1 MNEYNIKFSCIII
14 FVFFGLNFNYAQ
26 TILGTVS
33 DDKGNPITANII
45 IKEPSNDKIIS
56 EFVLVSK
63 GNFYYQLKK
72 NYNQSGILLEVTATG
87 YTTYEEFIKPLEL
100 KGSLTFN
107 FILQKEKIEILDEVY
122 IESKK
127 TPFSIKKD
135 TVVYRVESYRD
146 GTERK
151 VEDLLKKLPGIEVS
165 DDHIIKYR
173 GKTIETVTI
182 EGDNLFDY
190 NYSIGTKNINIDLV
204 KEIEAIENYS
214 ENKLLKGIEK
224 SEKVV
229 LNLKLKEN
237 KTDFSLNTDLGIGDF
252 LDSTET
258 PLELSANV
266 LGINKKHKSFIIST
280 YNNIGKN
287 TSPFNYSENQVNL
300 EQIRENQY
308 LANTIIP
315 ELNLPQTTSNNLS
328 NINNQFFGSLNSIY
342 NLLDNVKAKVNFY
355 LISDRINSNQFSES
369 NIRIN
374 DQEFTTFDNNFFQKE
389 PNQYRG
395 DIEIKFNTSETSLLE
410 YNISL
415 RDESIDTKNI
425 IISNQENDFIS
436 FLQSS
441 NVFLKQNLE
450 YTKKISDRKALQLNI
465 INTTNNLGQKFII
478 QPSVFDSTEFDQDI
492 QDNNSKKQNTSFKS
506 IFLGREKKNNKYSV
520 SVGFN
525 LINESFDSN
534 LFSQNNT
541 QIVSLENG
549 KNNVDY
555 RKNEIYT
562 LGSYNWHLGKFKIS
576 PNYALRY
583 LNQNLEQESTQSNS
597 KLLVFEPSLNISY
610 KIDNTSVL
618 SLISGLNRDTSS
630 MQYLFSNQVL
640 VNNRIVKNNIPNIT
654 LQKNQAFNFS
664 FSKNDLFNQI
674 ELLLGASYIKQKG
687 NFFNNVTINENFTR
701 ITNFFLSE
709 SIENIAFY
717 LNFSKLIP
725 FLKTNFKITSN
736 YSISNF
742 KNIVNNSEIRNNK
755 RTFSINSIFLKTAFN
770 SPFNFEN
777 NTTYVFQENSNTNSF
792 FNKSMENN
800 LKLIFKPSNKISG
813 IITYNYFI
821 PSLENNTNN
830 YSFLDSKIIFRP
842 KNKNWQIDLSGINL
856 LNENY
861 FIQENTTDIS
871 TNILRINLLER
882 YFLLNFTYSF

>member
-1 MNEYNIKFSCIII
+1 MNEFNFKFSCILI
-14 FVFFGLNFNYAQ
+14 FVFFGLNFNHAQ
-26 TILGTVS
+26 TIFGTVS
-33 DDKGNPITANII
+33 DDKGNPITANIL
-45 IKEPSNDKIIS
+45 IKEPNNANVIS

-63 GNFYYQLKK
+63 GKFSYQLKK
-72 NYNQSGILLEVTATG
+72 DYNQSGVLLEVSATG
-87 YTTYEEFIKPLEL
+87 FTTYEESIKPSEL
-100 KGSLTFN
+100 KSSLSFN
-107 FILQKEKIEILDEVY
+107 FILIKEKIEILDEVY

-127 TPFSIKKD
+127 SPYSIKKD

-151 VEDLLKKLPGIEVS
+151 VEDLLRKLPGIEVS
-165 DDHIIKYR
+165 DDNVIKYR

-214 ENKLLKGIEK
+214 ENKLLKGIEN
-224 SEKVV
+224 SDKVV

-237 KTDFSLNTDLGIGDF
+237 KTDLSFNTDLGIGDF
-252 LDSTET
+252 PDSTKT
-258 PLELSANV
+258 PLDLSTNV
-266 LGINKKHKSFIIST
+266 LGINKKHKSFIVST

-287 TSPFNYSENQVNL
+287 TSPFNYSENQINL

-308 LANTIIP
+308 LAERIIP
-315 ELNLPQTTSNNLS
+315 ELNLPQATNNNLS
-328 NINNQFFGSLNSIY
+328 NINNQFFGNLNSIFS
-342 NLLDNVKAKVNFY
+342 LSDNIKTKVNLY
-355 LISDRINSNQFSES
+355 LISDRINNNQYSES

-374 DQEFTTFDNNFFQKE
+374 DQEFTTFDNNFIQKK
-389 PNQYRG
+389 PIQYRG
-395 DIEIKFNTSETSLLE
+395 DIELRFNTSETSLLE

-415 RDESIDTKNI
+415 RDESIDTESTI
-425 IISNQENDFIS
+425 FSNQENDFLS
-436 FLQSS
+436 SLQSS
-441 NVFLKQNLE
+441 NVFLKQNFE
-450 YTKKISDRKALQLNI
+450 YTKKLSDRKALQLSI
-465 INTTNNLGQKFII
+465 INTTNDLDQNFII
-478 QPSVFDSTEFDQDI
+478 QPSVFDSSEFDQDI
-492 QDNNSKKQNTSFKS
+492 QENNSKKQNTSFKS
-506 IFLGREKKNNKYSV
+506 IFLGKGKKNNKYNV

-534 LFSQNNT
+534 LSSQNNT
-541 QIVSLENG
+541 LIIPIENG
-549 KNNVDY
+549 NNNLDY
-555 RKNEIYT
+555 RKNEIYSI
-562 LGSYNWHLGKFKIS
+562 GSYNWYLGKFTIS

-583 LNQNLEQESTQSNS
+583 LNQNLKQESTLYNS
-597 KLLVFEPSLNISY
+597 KLLVFEPSLNIAY

-630 MQYLFSNQVL
+630 MQYLFTNQVL
-640 VNNRIVKNNIPNIT
+640 VNNRILTNNIPNIT
-654 LQKNQAFNFS
+654 LQKNQVFNFL
-664 FSKNDLFNQI
+664 FSKNDLFNQLEI
-674 ELLLGASYIKQKG
+674 SLGASYIKQKG
-687 NFFNNVTINENFTR
+687 NFFTNVNINENFTR
-701 ITNFFLSE
+701 ITNFFLPE
-709 SIENIAFY
+709 NTENIAFN

-725 FLKTNFKITSN
+725 FLKTNFKIISN

-742 KNIVNNSEIRNNK
+742 KNIVNNSELRNNK
-755 RTFSINSIFLKTAFN
+755 STFLTNSIFLKTAFN

-777 NTTYVFQENSNTNSF
+777 NTTYVFQENKNVNTF
-792 FNKSMENN
+792 FNSSIENN
-800 LKLIFKPSNKISG
+800 LKLIFIPSNRVSG

-842 KNKNWQIDLSGINL
+842 KNKNWQIDVSGINL

-861 FIQENTTDIS
+861 FTQENTTDIS

>member
-1 MNEYNIKFSCIII
+1 
-14 FVFFGLNFNYAQ
+14 
-26 TILGTVS
+26 
-33 DDKGNPITANII
+33 
-45 IKEPSNDKIIS
+45 
-56 EFVLVSK
+56 
-63 GNFYYQLKK
+63 
-72 NYNQSGILLEVTATG
+72 
-87 YTTYEEFIKPLEL
+87 
-100 KGSLTFN
+100 
-107 FILQKEKIEILDEVY
+107 
-122 IESKK
+122 
-127 TPFSIKKD
+127 
-135 TVVYRVESYRD
+135 
-146 GTERK
+146 
-151 VEDLLKKLPGIEVS
+151 
-165 DDHIIKYR
+165 
-173 GKTIETVTI
+173 
-182 EGDNLFDY
+182 
-190 NYSIGTKNINIDLV
+190 
-204 KEIEAIENYS
+204 
-214 ENKLLKGIEK
+214 
-224 SEKVV
+224 
-229 LNLKLKEN
+229 
-237 KTDFSLNTDLGIGDF
+237 
-252 LDSTET
+252 
-258 PLELSANV
+258 
-266 LGINKKHKSFIIST
+266 
-280 YNNIGKN
+280 
-287 TSPFNYSENQVNL
+287 
-300 EQIRENQY
+300 
-308 LANTIIP
+308 
-315 ELNLPQTTSNNLS
+315 
-328 NINNQFFGSLNSIY
+328 
-342 NLLDNVKAKVNFY
+342 
-355 LISDRINSNQFSES
+355 
-369 NIRIN
+369 
-374 DQEFTTFDNNFFQKE
+374 
-389 PNQYRG
+389 
-395 DIEIKFNTSETSLLE
+395 
-410 YNISL
+410 
-415 RDESIDTKNI
+415 
-425 IISNQENDFIS
+425 
-436 FLQSS
+436 
-441 NVFLKQNLE
+441 
-450 YTKKISDRKALQLNI
+450 
-465 INTTNNLGQKFII
+465 
-478 QPSVFDSTEFDQDI
+478 
-492 QDNNSKKQNTSFKS
+492 
-506 IFLGREKKNNKYSV
+506 
-520 SVGFN
+520 
-525 LINESFDSN
+525 
-534 LFSQNNT
+534 
-541 QIVSLENG
+541 
-549 KNNVDY
+549 
-555 RKNEIYT
+555 RKNEIYM

-861 FIQENTTDIS
+861 FIQ
-871 TNILRINLLER
+871 
-882 YFLLNFTYSF
+882 

>member
-1 MNEYNIKFSCIII
+1 MIEYNIKFFCIII

-33 DDKGNPITANII
+33 DDKGNLITANIL
-45 IKEPSNDKIIS
+45 IKEPNNDKIIS
-56 EFVLVSK
+56 EFVLAPK

-72 NYNQSGILLEVTATG
+72 TYSESGILLEVTATG
-87 YTTYEEFIKPLEL
+87 YTTYEKLIKPSEL

-107 FILQKEKIEILDEVY
+107 FILLKEKIEILDEVF
-122 IESKK
+122 IKSQKSS
-127 TPFSIKKD
+127 FLIKKD
-135 TVVYRVESYRD
+135 TVVYHVESYRD

-165 DDHIIKYR
+165 DNHIIKYK

-214 ENKLLKGIEK
+214 ENKLLKGIEN
-224 SEKVV
+224 SDKVI
-229 LNLKLKEN
+229 LNLKLKED
-237 KTDFSLNTDLGIGDF
+237 KTDFSFNTDLGIGDF
-252 LDSTET
+252 PDSTKT
-258 PLELSANV
+258 PLDLSTNV

-308 LANTIIP
+308 LAKPIIP
-315 ELNLPQTTSNNLS
+315 EFNLPHTTSNNLS
-328 NINNQFFGSLNSIY
+328 NINNQFFGNLNSIY
-342 NLLDNVKAKVNFY
+342 NLSNNIKAKVNFY

-369 NIRIN
+369 NYRVN
-374 DQEFTTFDNNFFQKE
+374 DQEFTTFDNYFFQKK
-389 PNQYRG
+389 PKQYRG
-395 DIEIKFNTSETSLLE
+395 DIEVKFNTSETSLLE

-415 RDESIDTKNI
+415 RDESIDTDNT
-425 IISNQENDFIS
+425 IISNQANDFKS
-436 FLQSS
+436 FLQST

-450 YTKKISDRKALQLNI
+450 YTKKLSDRKAFQLNI
-465 INTTNNLGQKFII
+465 INTTNNLGQKFVI
-478 QPSVFDSTEFDQDI
+478 QPSVFDSAEFDQDI
-492 QDNNSKKQNTSFKS
+492 QDNNSIKQNTSFTS
-506 IFLGREKKNNKYSV
+506 TFLGRGNKNNKYSI
-520 SVGFN
+520 SAGFN
-525 LINESFDSN
+525 LINESFNSN

-541 QIVSLENG
+541 QILSLENG
-549 KNNVDY
+549 ENIIDY

-562 LGSYNWHLGKFKIS
+562 LGSYNWNLGKFKIS
-576 PNYALRY
+576 PNYALRF
-583 LNQNLEQESTQSNS
+583 LNQNLEQKSTQSYS
-597 KLLVFEPSLNISY
+597 SLLIFEPAVNISY

-618 SLISGLNRDTSS
+618 SLISSLNRNTSS
-630 MQYLFSNQVL
+630 MQYLYSNQVL
-640 VNNRIVKNNIPNIT
+640 INNRIVKNNIPNIT

-674 ELLLGASYIKQKG
+674 ELTLGANYIKQKG
-687 NFFNNVTINENFTR
+687 NFFDNVTINENFTR

-709 SIENIAFY
+709 STENSAFY
-717 LNFSKLIP
+717 LNFSKLVP
-725 FLKTNFKITSN
+725 SLKTNFKITSD
-736 YSISNF
+736 YAISNF
-742 KNIVNNSEIRNNK
+742 KNIVNNSELRNNK
-755 RTFSINSIFLKTAFN
+755 STLSINSIFLKTAFN
-770 SPFNFEN
+770 SAFNFEN
-777 NTTYVFQENSNTNSF
+777 NTTYVFQENSNTNTF
-792 FNKSMENN
+792 FNKSVENN

-821 PSLENNTNN
+821 PSLANNTIN
-830 YSFLDSKIIFRP
+830 YSFLDTKIMFKP

-856 LNENY
+856 LNEKY

-882 YFLLNFTYSF
+882 YLLLNFTFTF